1 MSKIPALTGIG
12 KRITEE
18 PKLKSKTQVKIRKPQ
33 GKRGLPA
40 RTLTVHKS
48 NGSRGGKAASGT
60 SQKMNVPHTI

>member
-1 MSKIPALTGIG
+1 MSKIPALTGSG

-33 GKRGLPA
+33 GNRGPPA

-48 NGSRGGKAASGT
+48 NGS
-60 SQKMNVPHTI
+60 